1 MVAKFPVAYF
11 GGRAVPVVVESLGE
25 FVHSKLCQVADDGEK
40 GSSMLKLFLFS
51 LLSSR
56 ARDLTRFV
64 VYDGRGDISRA
75 LSQADVPYT
84 VLDPFT
90 KSPFFSENESFE
102 DGGRASLASSYS
114 HRSEERA
121 VHWDLMTE
129 LRSQDRMWAN
139 SWLAHAIFQARV
151 EDTFD
156 KVAEHALLQLLEQG
170 REETSP
176 WNSFESLVAL
186 AEDPEGL
193 FKLTSEA
200 FHGSLPLTA
209 YYALGR
215 ELRRYVPFSS
225 DWMKGQM
232 GMTIDSFLRS
242 SEILVLRPVPSTL
255 NDGALDHYHRAFFRA
270 LCKRVSHQRRKL
282 AEVGYTVFILD
293 EPRALLRNLEPGRQG
308 NSEQSALCDASVPA
322 TVITSLSS
330 ELMANQEWIGSIFER
345 ARYQGSLA
353 ISKYPRV
360 QKKVLRAIAE
370 RATGYPI
377 GSDNFPGDIGE
388 EFRRMYESTTLRP
401 FDLPTDREDGIEG
414 LFCFDGHPPF
424 LHLATLDEMKS
435 IMR

>member
-11 GGRAVPVVVESLGE
+11 GGRAVPVVAESLGE
-25 FVHSKLCQVADDGEK
+25 FVHSKLCLVADDREK
-40 GSSMLKLFLFS
+40 ESSVLKLFLFS
-51 LLSSR
+51 LLNSGT
-56 ARDLTRFV
+56 RDLTRFV
-64 VYDGRGDISRA
+64 VYDGRGTISHA
-75 LSQADVPYT
+75 LREAGIPYT
-84 VLDPFT
+84 VLDPLAN
-90 KSPFFSENESFE
+90 SPFFSEDEGTE
-102 DGGRASLASSYS
+102 DGERDSLASSYS
-114 HRSEERA
+114 RRSEEK
-121 VHWDLMTE
+121 VVQWDLMSE
-129 LRSQDRMWAN
+129 LRSQDGMWAD

-156 KVAEHALLQLLEQG
+156 KVAEHALLQLVEQG
-170 REETSP
+170 RKKTSP
-176 WNSFESLVAL
+176 WNSFEGLVAL
-186 AEDPEGL
+186 ADDPEGL

-200 FHGSLPLTA
+200 FLGSRPLTA

-225 DWMKGQM
+225 DWMKGQT

-308 NSEQSALCDASVPA
+308 NSEYSALCDASVPA

-330 ELMANQEWIGSIFER
+330 ELMSNQEWIGSIFEH
-345 ARYQGSLA
+345 ARYQGTLA

-401 FDLPTDREDGIEG
+401 FDLPTDRKDGIEG
-414 LFCFDGHPPF
+414 LFCFEGHPPF
-424 LHLATLDEMKS
+424 LHLATSDEMKS
-435 IMR
+435 IMG